1 MTNPLLTPSELPFGL
16 PPFADICA
24 EHYAEAIDAGLTAQL
39 QEIASI
45 VENPE
50 PATFH
55 NTAAAMERS
64 GQLLARAAAAFFTL
78 VSADASE
85 DIRRIETELSPKLAE
100 HQDAIYLNSGL
111 YQRFLAVDTSS
122 LDEEA
127 ARLVEEYLKEFRQ
140 SGIQLDQTSQARLR
154 TINAELSR
162 LGTDYGQRVKEGMKA
177 AAVLVED
184 LAALAGLS
192 IEDIGT
198 AAEAAKAAG
207 EDGKYLLNL
216 IQPSNQPV
224 LASLED
230 RETRRRLYEAS
241 LSRGIASGPLDVRDL
256 IARTV
261 RLRAEKAGLLGFP
274 NFAELVVDRQTAP
287 DFTSVQAMLTGLA
300 PAAMRNAQAEARV
313 LAEEAG
319 HSLEPWDW
327 AYYSARV
334 RKEKFQIDEQA
345 LRPYF
350 ALESV
355 LVNGAFY
362 AATQL
367 YGVTFH
373 ERSDLQG
380 YHHDVRIWE
389 VRDEDGSSLGLFLGD
404 YFSRESKRGGAW
416 MNSLVEQSRLLG
428 TKAVVINNLN
438 IGKPAAGEP
447 ALLTLDEVRTV
458 FHEFGH
464 ALHGLFSNVTFPRF
478 SGTSVPRDFVEYP
491 SQVNEMWLLWPEV
504 LANFARHQS
513 TGEPLPRDTV
523 EKLESSLLWGE
534 GFATTEYLGAALLD
548 MAWHVVA
555 DGQFPDDVVD
565 FESQSLVDAGIAHPL
580 IPPRYRSGYFQ
591 HIFAGA
597 GYAAGYYSYIWSE
610 VLDADTV
617 EWFRDNGGLTRANG
631 NHFRTELLSRGNS
644 RDPLESFRRFRGR
657 DAGLEPL
664 LKRRGLDEG

>member
-1 MTNPLLTPSELPFGL
+1 
-16 PPFADICA
+16 
-24 EHYAEAIDAGLTAQL
+24 
-39 QEIASI
+39 
-45 VENPE
+45 
-50 PATFH
+50 
-55 NTAAAMERS
+55 
-64 GQLLARAAAAFFTL
+64 
-78 VSADASE
+78 
-85 DIRRIETELSPKLAE
+85 
-100 HQDAIYLNSGL
+100 
-111 YQRFLAVDTSS
+111 
-122 LDEEA
+122 
-127 ARLVEEYLKEFRQ
+127 
-140 SGIQLDQTSQARLR
+140 
-154 TINAELSR
+154 
-162 LGTDYGQRVKEGMKA
+162 
-177 AAVLVED
+177 
-184 LAALAGLS
+184 
-192 IEDIGT
+192 
-198 AAEAAKAAG
+198 
-207 EDGKYLLNL
+207 
-216 IQPSNQPV
+216 
-224 LASLED
+224 
-230 RETRRRLYEAS
+230 
-241 LSRGIASGPLDVRDL
+241 
-256 IARTV
+256 
-261 RLRAEKAGLLGFP
+261 
-274 NFAELVVDRQTAP
+274 
-287 DFTSVQAMLTGLA
+287 
-300 PAAMRNAQAEARV
+300 
-313 LAEEAG
+313 
-319 HSLEPWDW
+319 
-327 AYYSARV
+327 
-334 RKEKFQIDEQA
+334 
-345 LRPYF
+345 
-350 ALESV
+350 
-355 LVNGAFY
+355 
-362 AATQL
+362 
-367 YGVTFH
+367 
-373 ERSDLQG
+373 
-380 YHHDVRIWE
+380 
-389 VRDEDGSSLGLFLGD
+389 
-404 YFSRESKRGGAW
+404 